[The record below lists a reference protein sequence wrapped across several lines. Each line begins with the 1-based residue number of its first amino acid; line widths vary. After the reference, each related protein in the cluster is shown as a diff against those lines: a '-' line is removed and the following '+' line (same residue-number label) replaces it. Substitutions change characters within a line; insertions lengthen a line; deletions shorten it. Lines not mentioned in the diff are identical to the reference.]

1 MRERRA
7 GDSYETR
14 NKDRGRSKVVKNC
27 VGKGRRRRSEL
38 AIRPVCRRRRRK
50 KKGVLRAREVK
61 GWKSIMAYFDREE
74 GERGGGVTAVEEV
87 SYAAQIA
94 K

>member
-1 MRERRA
+1 
-7 GDSYETR
+7 
-14 NKDRGRSKVVKNC
+14 
-27 VGKGRRRRSEL
+27 
-38 AIRPVCRRRRRK
+38 
-50 KKGVLRAREVK
+50 
-61 GWKSIMAYFDREE
+61 MAYFDREE